1 MSSERGPA
9 PGRVESFADC
19 LSRRGAAGDRWL
31 LLGKGPSFSVERCNA
46 ADGYRRLGLNHVVRQ
61 VRVDVAH
68 ATDLDVLES
77 LDATALD
84 NAALWVMPWHPHV
97 RNRPGE
103 ATLESLAR
111 EHPVL
116 RRLAGEG
123 RICWY
128 NSSRAA
134 DAAPGQPVVP
144 VRFFSADAAVHL
156 LAVHGVRH
164 IRTLGIDG
172 GTSYSPTFGDLD
184 ATTLLANGRSSFDRQ
199 FEAIA
204 EAVFRHDLDFGPLD
218 DEVPVRVYVATE
230 PAQMLATRVLEYSIR
245 RRASIT
251 SRVYPICDFDIP
263 VPEPRSLENR
273 PRTPFSFQRF
283 LIPEAAGLRGRAI
296 YLDSDMQVFTD
307 IRALWRQPM
316 HGAPLLSVA
325 PLGSDGRRPQFSV
338 MLLDCERLGWRIADI
353 VRRLDDGELDYAGL
367 MYEMKVAPGWRADID
382 PAWNCLER
390 YDSGTR
396 LLHYTDMQVQPW
408 VSRANPLA
416 YLWVAELRSA
426 VASGH
431 VERGL
436 VDEHVAR
443 GYLRPSL
450 AWQLDHDVD
459 DPLLLPRAARA
470 LDDDYVPPYMSLQT
484 RGLGSP
490 WVSAPVR
497 ARAFAR
503 HLYRTVGLADAVRRL
518 RNVVF
523 K

>member
-1 MSSERGPA
+1 MNSDRIAPTTSFSEWMLRNG
-9 PGRVESFADC
+9 
-19 LSRRGAAGDRWL
+19 GAGQRWL
-31 LLGKGPSFSVERCNA
+31 VLGKGPSFSVERCESA
-46 ADGYRRLGLNHVVRQ
+46 AGYRRLGLNHVPRQ
-61 VRVDVAH
+61 LRVDLAH
-68 ATDLDVLES
+68 ASDLDVLEA
-77 LDATALD
+77 LDAEALD
-84 NAALWVMPWHPHV
+84 NAGAWVMPWHPHV
-97 RNRPGE
+97 RNR
-103 ATLESLAR
+103 AVAVTLDELAR

-116 RRLAGEG
+116 RRLAAEG
-123 RICWY
+123 RLHWY

-134 DAAPGQPVVP
+134 DPAPAQPIVP

-172 GTSYSPTFGDLD
+172 GTVYSGAFDDLS
-184 ATTLLANGRSSFDRQ
+184 ATSLLANGRSSFDRQ

-251 SRVYPICDFDIP
+251 TRVHAICDFDIP
-263 VPEPRSLENR
+263 VPQPQSLENR

-283 LIPEAAGLRGRAI
+283 LIPEAAGLAGRAI

-307 IRALWRQPM
+307 IRSLWRHPM
-316 HGAPLLSVA
+316 NGAPLLSVA
-325 PLGSDGRRPQFSV
+325 APGSEGRKPQFSV
-338 MLLDCERLGWRIADI
+338 MLLDCGRLGWRIEDI
-353 VRRLDDGELDYAGL
+353 VRRLDSGELDYAQL

-382 PAWNCLER
+382 PSWNCLER
-390 YDSGTR
+390 YDSGTA
-396 LLHYTDMQVQPW
+396 LLHYTDMEMQPW
-408 VSRANPLA
+408 ISTRNPLA
-416 YLWVAELRSA
+416 YHWIGELRAA
-426 VASGH
+426 VASGFIGRDY
-431 VERGL
+431 VE
-436 VDEHVAR
+436 DHVAK
-443 GYLRPSL
+443 GYVRPSL
-450 AWQLDHDVD
+450 AWQLDHGVD

-470 LDDDYVPPYMSLQT
+470 LDDDYLPPYMTLET

-497 ARAFAR
+497 ARALAR
-503 HLYRTVGLADAVRRL
+503 HVYRTVGLADVVRRF